1 MANTRPYA
9 LSRQVYDLVSDL
21 LTHQLKTMNNLFK
34 YCLAATLIL
43 SVSACKKYTD
53 LDIENPNRKDES
65 NFWKTST
72 DALQGL
78 NAVYGNFYRNGSPG
92 SRWTPFYF
100 DVRSDDGYS
109 TSPWNELRSVGA
121 LNITQYSFE
130 VNYDTWWH
138 HWRGVYRANQV
149 ITNVPKIAMDETLKN
164 RYVGE
169 AKFLRAVYYYSL
181 LSIWGNIP
189 LVLQPS
195 LPSDKPTQ
203 VSQEQVYAQIE
214 KDLTDA
220 IAALPT
226 SYTGDDIGRA
236 TKGAAYG
243 MLGRVYLQEKK
254 YQQAAD
260 ALAWLITGPGQSL
273 YDLVP
278 NYADN
283 FKHTTENN
291 KESVFEIQFKMR
303 PENGGDD
310 GPTSNVG
317 TSRAPFF
324 APPGNGFNDAN
335 MHRWVVWEFLKE
347 KTAGGQRDPR
357 LAVTALYDSTDERG
371 PDFTIVYG
379 STFTSKNYD
388 AGIKTRVWY
397 HKYLDDYFRINQF
410 EVFNSPINFR
420 YIRFA
425 DVLLMYAEALNALGQ
440 TNNAYQYVDR
450 VRQRS
455 GLEKLSVTKP
465 GMSQAQFLQQLMHER
480 IMELTGEQVRWNDL
494 ARWGYFD
501 DATKLAE
508 LKAHDPEFNNFVI
521 GKSKYMPIPQTEI
534 DINPNLKQNPNW

>member
-1 MANTRPYA
+1 MNTLYKYSLVA
-9 LSRQVYDLVSDL
+9 LLMIV
-21 LTHQLKTMNNLFK
+21 
-34 YCLAATLIL
+34 AA
-43 SVSACKKYTD
+43 SCKKYTD
-53 LDIENPNRKDES
+53 LNIENPNRIDES
-65 NFWKTST
+65 NFWKTQA
-72 DALQGL
+72 DALQGI

-109 TSPWNELRSVGA
+109 TSPWNELRSVGG

-149 ITNVPKIAMDETLKN
+149 IASVPDIQMDEALKG
-164 RYVGE
+164 RIIAE

-181 LSIWGNIP
+181 ISIWGNIP
-189 LVLQPS
+189 LVLEPS
-195 LPSDKPTQ
+195 NPADKPSQ
-203 VSQEQVYAQIE
+203 VPAEQVWTQIE
-214 KDLTDA
+214 KDLTE
-220 IAALPT
+220 AAAVLPP

-243 MLGRVYLQEKK
+243 MLGRVHLQQKE
-254 YQQAAD
+254 YQAAAD

-324 APPGNGFNDAN
+324 GPPGHGFSDAN
-335 MHRWVVWEFLKE
+335 MRRWVVWEFLKE
-347 KTAGGQRDPR
+347 NTAGGQRDPR
-357 LAVTALYDSTDERG
+357 LASTALYDSTDPGG
-371 PDFTIVYG
+371 PDATIVYG

-388 AGIKTRVWY
+388 ADFRTRVWY
-397 HKYLDDYFRINQF
+397 HKYLDDYFRINEF

-420 YIRFA
+420 LIRFA
-425 DVLLMYAEALNALGQ
+425 DVLLMYAEALNGLNQ
-440 TNNAYQYVDR
+440 TNTAYQYVDR
-450 VRQRS
+450 VRERA
-455 GLEKLSVTKP
+455 GLAKLSVTRP
-465 GMSQAQFLQQLMHER
+465 GLAQAQFLQQLMHER
-480 IMELTGEQVRWNDL
+480 ITELTGESLRWNDL

-501 DATKLAE
+501 DAAKLAE
-508 LKAHDPEFNNFVI
+508 LKARDPEFNNFVI

-534 DINPNLKQNPNW
+534 DINPNLIQNPNW